1 MIADFA
7 MPEMNGLE
15 LSRAVRMMQPTYLV
29 ILVTGYGDH
38 DVLNEFGEARILP
51 KPYTEEDL
59 VNRVGAALNRHKPLP
74 E

>member
-1 MIADFA
+1 VGDFHETEGRIARSQVV
-7 MPEMNGLE
+7 PY
-15 LSRAVRMMQPTYLV
+15 PV
-29 ILVTGYGDH
+29 ILVTGHGDH

-51 KPYTEEDL
+51 KPYPEEDL

>member
-1 MIADFA
+1 MKRKAGSPA
-7 MPEMNGLE
+7 
-15 LSRAVRMMQPTYLV
+15 AKWH
-29 ILVTGYGDH
+29 GDH

-51 KPYTEEDL
+51 KPYPEEDL